1 MEYTIKGYCRYCD
14 SIEYIEMKEKFEKW
28 MDLNI
33 DDDEL
38 SQIEVISRMNGDIT
52 SICTCLNCNSSWEE
66 L

>member
-1 MEYTIKGYCRYCD
+1 MEYTLKGYCGYCD
-14 SIEYIEMKEKFEKW
+14 SIEDIEIKEKFEKW

-38 SQIEVISRMNGDIT
+38 TQMEVISRMNGDIT
-52 SICTCLNCNSSWEE
+52 RICTCLNCNRAWEE